1 MSAEAFLDT
10 NILLYAIARDDPR
23 TATAEAL
30 LASGGVIS
38 VQVLNEFAAV
48 ARRKLGLSWDEIAEA
63 LSAIRALC
71 GPVEPVTVEVHDT
84 ALRIAERQGYHVYD
98 ASIIATALQAQCRI
112 LYSEDMQD
120 GQMIDGL
127 TIRNPFAGGLG
138 LPGHDR

>member
-30 LASGGVIS
+30 LAAGGIIS

-48 ARRKLGLSWDEIAEA
+48 ARRKLGLPWDEIAEA

-71 GPVEPVTVEVHDT
+71 GPVEPVTVETHEA
-84 ALRIAERQGYHVYD
+84 ALRIADRYGYHIYD
-98 ASIIATALQAQCRI
+98 ASIIATALRARCRT
-112 LYSEDMQD
+112 LYSEDMQG
-120 GQMIDGL
+120 GQAIEGL
-127 TIRNPFAGGLG
+127 TIRNPFL
-138 LPGHDR
+138 

>member
-38 VQVLNEFAAV
+38 AQVLNEFAAV
-48 ARRKLGLSWDEIAEA
+48 ARRKLGLSWNEVAEA
-63 LSAIRALC
+63 LSAIRTLC
-71 GPVEPVTVEVHDT
+71 KPVEPVTVETHEA
-84 ALRIAERQGYHVYD
+84 ALHIADRHGYHIYD
-98 ASIIATALQAQCRI
+98 ASIIAAALQAQCRI

-120 GQMIDGL
+120 GRTIDGL
-127 TIRNPFAGGLG
+127 TIRNPFAT
-138 LPGHDR
+138 P